1 MLKGDAAIRWQTLAD
16 VISAPAGEVQRERS
30 KIATSGWGRRLLEQQ
45 DPHGTWAGGLYSPK
59 WTSTTYTLALL
70 RRLGLPPDNA
80 AARRGAQVLLEEG
93 DWVDGGIVFW
103 KTSSPTSDLA
113 VVGIVLAIASYFGS
127 VDDRLREM
135 VRLLGRHQ
143 HGDGSWHD
151 DVHDV
156 RRRDVHVAMA
166 VLEGLAEYQRH
177 DVACAATMASR
188 MGAGH
193 EFLLS
198 HGLFLA
204 QDQAGEVDPG
214 WTRFSF
220 PPRWHYDVLRALDHL
235 QSTGAAYDP
244 RMDPAL
250 DLVERR
256 RRPDGTWTLQNRH
269 PGRTWFELERV
280 GEPSRWNTL
289 RALRVLA
296 AYRPR

>member
-1 MLKGDAAIRWQTLAD
+1 MEGDPARRWQTLAD
-16 VISAPAGEVQRERS
+16 LVSAPAETVQRERS
-30 KIATSGWGRRLLEQQ
+30 ATATSGWGKHLLEQQ

-70 RRLGLPPDNA
+70 RRLGLPPDNKV
-80 AARRGAQVLLEEG
+80 ARRGVHALLDGG

-103 KTSSPTSDLA
+103 KASTPTLDLA
-113 VVGIVLAIASYFGS
+113 VVGIVVAIASYFWPE
-127 VDDRLREM
+127 DDRVRELVRVLR
-135 VRLLGRHQ
+135 RHQ
-143 HGDGSWHD
+143 RDDGSWHD

-156 RRRDVHVAMA
+156 RHREVHVAMS
-166 VLEGLAEYQRH
+166 VLEGLAEYQRRE
-177 DVACAATMASR
+177 VALAATVASTIE
-188 MGAGH
+188 AGN
-193 EFLLS
+193 EFLLC
-198 HGLFLA
+198 HGLFLTDDA
-204 QDQAGEVDPG
+204 ARAVDPA

-235 QSTGAAYDP
+235 RSTGAAYDP

-256 RRPDGTWTLQNRH
+256 RGPDGTWTLQNRH

-289 RALRVLA
+289 RALRVLGT
-296 AYRPR
+296 YRPG